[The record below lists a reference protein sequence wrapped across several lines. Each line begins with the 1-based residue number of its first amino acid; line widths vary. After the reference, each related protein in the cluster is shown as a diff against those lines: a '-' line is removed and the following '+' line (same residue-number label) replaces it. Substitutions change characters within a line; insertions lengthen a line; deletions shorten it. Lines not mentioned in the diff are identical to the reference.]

1 MKRYLF
7 VLMVLGL
14 AMCLTSPAFC
24 DETKQ
29 SEGDDTYGYGMM
41 EHGRGM
47 GRGYMRDDAYHGWGM
62 HELGRH
68 YMRPRAWES
77 MKPEQKKK
85 FEKMRAAHLMDTLEL
100 RKKLATNRIELKSLW
115 AQPEVNH
122 ARIEKLSD
130 EIAKL
135 STELSKKRDKH
146 LMQCRK
152 ELGDLDWDCP
162 GGKW

>member
-1 MKRYLF
+1 MKRHLF

-41 EHGRGM
+41 EYGRGM
-47 GRGYMRDDAYHGWGM
+47 GRGYMSDDAYHGRGM
-62 HELGRH
+62 HGLGRH

-135 STELSKKRDKH
+135 SLES
-146 LMQCRK
+146 
-152 ELGDLDWDCP
+152 P
-162 GGKW
+162 GGH